1 MASNIGQHETE
12 QAPRVC
18 VFDVNETLLD
28 LAALDH
34 YFETVFFNTA
44 TVVRRQWFNQVL
56 QMAFVDTIVG
66 TYHDFATLG
75 DAALTVIAEQVNT
88 SRYPSWRLTDEQ
100 RQTILGGMRKLP
112 PHPDVHDALSQLRL
126 AGLRLYA
133 LTNSTL
139 QVAEAQLTFAG
150 IRDYFDGVFS
160 ADTVHRL
167 KPAREVYTHAAQAV
181 GVPIER
187 MRLIAA
193 HGWDVTGAMHAGAA
207 AAFVA
212 RPGAIL
218 SPLAPQP
225 DIIGKDLVEVASA
238 IIEREADGSQS
249 HI

>member
-1 MASNIGQHETE
+1 MTGNAVQQQTE
-12 QAPRVC
+12 VAPRVC

-28 LAALDH
+28 LAGLDR
-34 YFETVFFNTA
+34 YFETVFYNSA
-44 TVVRRQWFNQVL
+44 ALVRRQWFNQML
-56 QMAFVDTIVG
+56 QMAFVDIIVG

-75 DAALTVIAEQVNT
+75 DAALTVVGEQVNG
-88 SRYPSWRLTDEQ
+88 SRYPNWRLTDAE
-100 RQTILGGMRKLP
+100 RATILGGMRKLP
-112 PHPDVHDALSQLRL
+112 THPEVHEALSQLRL

-139 QVAEAQLTFAG
+139 EVAEAQLAFAG
-150 IRDYFDGVFS
+150 IRDLFDDVLS
-160 ADTVHRL
+160 ADTVRRL
-167 KPAREVYTHAAQAV
+167 KPAPEVYQHAAQTI

-193 HGWDVTGAMHAGAA
+193 HGWDVIGALQAGSA

-212 RPGAIL
+212 RPGAVL

-225 DIIGKDLVEVASA
+225 DIVGNDLIEVASA
-238 IIEREADGSQS
+238 IVEREADGGQS